1 MNGQY
6 KTLKN
11 PHTVMI
17 HPSSLL
23 FKDNPEY
30 IIFHEL
36 VFTSKE
42 YVRQVCEVESEWLI
56 EIAPHLY
63 SNKDMLSVKRK

>member
-1 MNGQY
+1 MR
-6 KTLKN
+6 N

-23 FKDNPEY
+23 YKDTPDY

-42 YVRQVCEVESEWLI
+42 YVR
-56 EIAPHLY
+56 
-63 SNKDMLSVKRK
+63 